1 MASRDDPQEDSR
13 DVEEE
18 EGDEDQNK
26 SPEIAKK
33 PKKKRNKKKKQTS
46 VETSVVDPSQK
57 QVKDLKEIL
66 AKLSTAEE
74 TDKGTHLF
82 WDTQPVP
89 KLGLRK
95 IL

>member
-1 MASRDDPQEDSR
+1 MASRDDPPQEECR
-13 DVEEE
+13 DIEE
-18 EGDEDQNK
+18 EGGEEQNK

-33 PKKKRNKKKKQTS
+33 SKKKRNKKKKQTS
-46 VETSVVDPSQK
+46 VETSVVDPGQK
-57 QVKDLKEIL
+57 QVKDLKDIL
-66 AKLSTAEE
+66 AKLNTAEE